1 MKQYQ
6 TEDIRNIVV
15 VGHGSEG
22 KTTLVESML
31 FASGAIDRAGRV
43 EDGNTVSDFD
53 AEEIRR
59 GISISA
65 SVAPVEWKGKK
76 LNFVDVPGYFDF
88 IGEMM
93 GPMRVCEGA
102 AIVVGSVSGVTVGA
116 EKAWAFAAKN
126 GVVRSFIINQMDR
139 EHANFEKTLDALRDK
154 FGSEVVPILLP
165 LGEGLNFKGV
175 VNVLEKKAYECSG
188 KTVKEVPLPAG
199 EEAKINTAREEI
211 MEAVAGTDE
220 ELMEKY
226 FSEGELSDEEV
237 LKGLRI
243 GIADGSI
250 VPVCCCAGLGGVGV
264 APVLDVLATYMP
276 SPAGRKVEGVNPK
289 NDSVETRE
297 CKDGEPFSAIVFKTI
312 VDKFVGKMSLFKVCS
327 GTLTSATAL
336 YNTNADKPEKAGNI
350 LMMRGKE
357 QIVADKLVAG
367 DIGAL
372 AKLQF
377 TGTGNTL
384 CDAAKPIRFE
394 PIEFPAPC
402 ISMAVY
408 AKKTGEEDKIFSG
421 LARLQE
427 EDPTITVGK
436 DPSTGETLLSGQ
448 GEMHIEVI
456 SKKLAGKF
464 GVEANLQDPKI
475 AYRETIRKSVDQE
488 GRHKKQTGGHGQ
500 FADVKI
506 IFEPIGDSVTE
517 FEFVDKVVGGTVPRN
532 FIPSVEKGL
541 RENLPKGVLA
551 GYPMFGLR
559 ATLYDGG
566 YHPVDSSEM
575 AFKTAARIA
584 YKEGCK
590 KASPVLL
597 EPIMH
602 VEVEIPDEYMGDIIG
617 DMNRRRGRIMGMEP
631 GNGMQQVVAEVPQA
645 EMFKY
650 ATDLRS
656 MTQARGSF
664 SMRFERYEEVP
675 GNIAEKIIANA
686 EKDEDEE

>member
-1 MKQYQ
+1 MGY
-6 TEDIRNIVV
+6 TANDIRNICLL
-15 VGHGSEG
+15 GHGGDG
-22 KTTLVESML
+22 KSALCESML
-31 FASGAIDRAGRV
+31 FTTKAITRLGKRA
-43 EDGNTVSDFD
+43 DGTTVSDYD
-53 AEEIRR
+53 PEETKRH
-59 GISISA
+59 ISISA
-65 SVAPVEWKGKK
+65 AVAPFEWNGTKVN
-76 LNFVDVPGYFDF
+76 LIDAPGFFDF
-88 IGEMM
+88 YGEVYEAMALADSAIIVCSAVS
-93 GPMRVCEGA
+93 GP
-102 AIVVGSVSGVTVGA
+102 VVGT
-116 EKAWAFAAKN
+116 EKAMSMCKKAN
-126 GVVRSFIINQMDR
+126 MPRMIVINQMDR

-165 LGEGLNFKGV
+165 LGEGLSFKGV

-289 NDSVETRE
+289 NDEVETRE
-297 CKDGEPFSAIVFKTI
+297 CKDSEPFSAIVFKTI

-384 CDAAKPIRFE
+384 CDASKPIRFE

-475 AYRETIRKSVDQE
+475 AYRETNRKSAAQE

-566 YHPVDSSEM
+566 SHPVDASEM